1 MPTTIAI
8 ESKTVSFR
16 GVATPYQHLYLVKT
30 ITDASGNVLDERV
43 IRGDVGSDL
52 TLVTQAN
59 IPLSESADARGS
71 ATPAQRHHKVLD
83 LGARD
88 PEQVWN
94 LMVQHVV
101 NIDKAGLQ
109 YGVDSF
115 EVENGGDANSNTT
128 VASALHTVGISLA
141 RNLPRG
147 VEPDEVPLYNRLD
160 AMLVNDALSGGAQ
173 NDLIRSGEGRDVVRG
188 HDGNDRLYG
197 ENGGD
202 SLRGGTGSDLLDGG
216 AGNDRMAG
224 DDGDDIYR
232 VDSSLD
238 RVVEAD
244 TSATGGIDRV
254 ESTLSFDLLKRA
266 ELGGIENLTLRG
278 KGDLT
283 GGGNTLGNSIS
294 GNGGDNKLFGRSGD
308 DFLSGITGDDR
319 LRGQLGNDSLKG
331 GSGDDELVGGSGSD
345 LLIGNQGNDAF
356 VFTSIA
362 DSFAGATARDVIQDF
377 TTADVID
384 LHGIDANVLVGRNQA
399 FTFIGSAAFTG
410 AGQLRFEA
418 DGAGNTLVQADVNG
432 DRTADFEIH
441 LQGFTRAL
449 GKGDF
454 LL

>member
-1 MPTTIAI
+1 
-8 ESKTVSFR
+8 
-16 GVATPYQHLYLVKT
+16 LVKT
-30 ITDASGNVLDERV
+30 ITDASGNILDERV

-59 IPLSESADARGS
+59 IPLAESADARGS

-88 PEQVWN
+88 PEQVWD

-173 NDLIRSGEGRDVVRG
+173 SDLIRSGEGRDAVRG
-188 HDGNDRLYG
+188 NDGNDRLYG
-197 ENGGD
+197 EGGGD
-202 SLRGGTGSDLLDGG
+202 RLFGGAGNDLLDGG
-216 AGNDRMAG
+216 TGNDRMSGAEG
-224 DDGDDIYR
+224 NDVYR
-232 VDSSLD
+232 VDSSRD

-244 TSATGGIDRV
+244 TSPTGGLDRV
-254 ESTLSFDLLKRA
+254 ESTVSFDLLTRA
-266 ELGGIENLTLRG
+266 ELGGVENLVLRG

-283 GGGNTLGNSIS
+283 GAGNTLDNFIS
-294 GNGGDNKLFGRSGD
+294 GNGGDNKLLGKSGND
-308 DFLSGITGDDR
+308 SLSGLSGDDR
-319 LRGQLGNDSLKG
+319 LRGQWGNDNLKG
-331 GSGDDELVGGSGSD
+331 GNGDDELVGGLGSD
-345 LLIGNQGNDAF
+345 FLRGNRGNDAF
-356 VFTSIA
+356 VFNSV
-362 DSFAGATARDVIQDF
+362 SESRAGATTRDVIRDF

-399 FTFIGSAAFTG
+399 FTFIGSGAFTG

-418 DGAGNTLVQADVNG
+418 DGAGNTLVQANVNG
-432 DRTADFEIH
+432 DLTADFEIH